1 MIRAGSRAFRITTTS
16 SGFARLKYGSTNSSR
31 RPGGAEASST
41 DDAQIQASPDAA
53 RLYDE
58 AINARALDSPRMEA
72 SMPRPMIANLIALA
86 VTLILAGSPAEA
98 ADGDQVDTVTQ
109 QVERGSKKVGEGIS
123 ETVSDIGHTIVE
135 GTDAAAKTVTV
146 GAKRTG
152 RVIGRAG
159 RTVGHGATA
168 AWETVRDRLID
179 FGDEVVRVLKRPF

>member
-1 MIRAGSRAFRITTTS
+1 MAIMIRAGSRAFRITTTS

-86 VTLILAGSPAEA
+86 VTLILAGSPAAA

-109 QVERGSKKVGEGIS
+109 QVERGSTRALAEARAAPVFRSRTNLQFGSSFASS
-123 ETVSDIGHTIVE
+123 ERALQDPHHFVAEVDEAVPDRLPG
-135 GTDAAAKTVTV
+135 G
-146 GAKRTG
+146 
-152 RVIGRAG
+152 GRA
-159 RTVGHGATA
+159 VAY
-168 AWETVRDRLID
+168 
-179 FGDEVVRVLKRPF
+179 RPASA